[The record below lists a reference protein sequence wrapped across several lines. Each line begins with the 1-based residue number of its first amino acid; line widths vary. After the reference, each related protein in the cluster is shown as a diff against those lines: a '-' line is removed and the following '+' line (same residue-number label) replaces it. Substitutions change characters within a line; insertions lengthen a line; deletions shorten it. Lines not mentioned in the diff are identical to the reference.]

1 MAALLQ
7 RCFKLKQWTSGQQKL
22 PQICLSPNYELLIFA
37 EQESV
42 CFFLEI
48 QPGWLQLGGSAKT
61 ITMWPWPKIRHPG
74 KVCKDMLQLT
84 WTVHPQFATPK
95 NSPAYFSTV
104 SAMVVGSPWMDVN
117 QKWDEWGW
125 KIWIYLHICLICFGY
140 LYGWSGI
147 EKACLSEV
155 KKCVS
160 CHLLEDETISWGCR
174 FVVFYRYFLG
184 FGTSNNP
191 PILSQL

>member
-117 QKWDEWGW
+117 QNGMKLKIAGFTWSYAQKSSIW
-125 KIWIYLHICLICFGY
+125 KIRIYVYINNLGLFVCLF
-140 LYGWSGI
+140 GWSS
-147 EKACLSEV
+147 EKE
-155 KKCVS
+155 
-160 CHLLEDETISWGCR
+160 
-174 FVVFYRYFLG
+174 
-184 FGTSNNP
+184 
-191 PILSQL
+191 